1 MIKLNVKGHSEMCS
15 GYSYSGTASFEGK
28 TVKEV
33 LDEIR
38 EFAKDKN
45 ARYLGDGFG
54 NPKSN
59 NYDAWKIEIDRVIYW
74 NCWIPQNWWNYGTY
88 SKELDNLEVKE
99 VRVNGGWYCFYDFEI
114 ITRNKE

>member
-1 MIKLNVKGHSEMCS
+1 MIELNVKGHSEMCA

-45 ARYLGDGFG
+45 AHYLGDGFG
-54 NPKSN
+54 NPNSN
-59 NYDAWKIEIDRVIYW
+59 NCDAWRIKIDGITYW
-74 NCWIPQNWWNYGTY
+74 NSWIVQKWDKLDVYTNDM
-88 SKELDNLEVKE
+88 DNLEVKE
-99 VRVNGGWYCFYDFEI
+99 IRVNGGWYCFFNFSI
-114 ITRNKE
+114 ITVNKR